1 MYLAS
6 LLMQLLGHR
15 QRDGA
20 AHAAADD
27 RNLFQP
33 VGMRRHAQRPDE
45 IMQALSFF
53 HRVQLHRR
61 AADNLI
67 DDGHRSG
74 IAVKISDGQ
83 RDALAV
89 LKCAENNKLTRLR
102 LFRNKRRFNHH
113 FRDGRVQAF
122 FLDDFEHDVSS

>member
-20 AHAAADD
+20 AHAAADNRD
-27 RNLFQP
+27 LFQP
-33 VGMRRHAQRPDE
+33 IGMRRHTQRADKV
-45 IMQALSFF
+45 MQALPFF

-74 IAVKISDGQ
+74 IAVKISGM
-83 RDALAV
+83 RSL
-89 LKCAENNKLTRLR
+89 
-102 LFRNKRRFNHH
+102 
-113 FRDGRVQAF
+113 
-122 FLDDFEHDVSS
+122 SSNARKIIN